1 MHLFQE
7 VGGGEDNF
15 IPEPERELHRQ
26 AMEFTTVW
34 LMSDSGCV
42 EADRH
47 FKYSHVK
54 KKVLI
59 TLLYKGN
66 QFFKRNKLYY
76 ISYISCSLFLNLDVD
91 VWKTINRRHHLLVAY
106 LCSAL
111 INVTITLITNKLP
124 QYR

>member
-7 VGGGEDNF
+7 VEGGEDNF

-34 LMSDSGCV
+34 LMSDS
-42 EADRH
+42 
-47 FKYSHVK
+47 HVR